1 VCLYMALFWQL
12 PSPRMDRYPA
22 SGDDSHR
29 QFYSVGGGLVDLA
42 IGSASRENFKIKKGR
57 N

>member
-1 VCLYMALFWQL
+1 
-12 PSPRMDRYPA
+12 MDGYPA

-42 IGSASRENFKIKKGR
+42 IGSASRENLKFKEGR